1 MDRQR
6 VSNRDTR
13 PGIQEEETAR
23 LAATLRRL
31 AEAALFFRGPIPA
44 PSEDARSAPRV
55 LAADWDSRRTGGTR
69 GDGSGA
75 GIRRLAVPPGG
86 RSPDRRRRRGRE
98 DSEPGAG
105 DPSATGGRAGGSAR
119 DVPGGLSEL
128 GAAAAASGDS
138 RRLGG
143 RGRCRPPAG

>member
-44 PSEDARSAPRV
+44 PSEDARSAPRA
-55 LAADWDSRRTGGTR
+55 LAADRDSRRTGGTR
-69 GDGSGA
+69 RGGSGA
-75 GIRRLAVPPGG
+75 AVRRLAVPPGG
-86 RSPDRRRRRGRE
+86 GRPGPPRRRRRGASPAPRR
-98 DSEPGAG
+98 
-105 DPSATGGRAGGSAR
+105 RA
-119 DVPGGLSEL
+119 
-128 GAAAAASGDS
+128 S
-138 RRLGG
+138 R
-143 RGRCRPPAG
+143 

>member
-75 GIRRLAVPPGG
+75 GVRRLAVPPGG
-86 RSPDRRRRRGRE
+86 RGPGRPRRRGR
-98 DSEPGAG
+98 G
-105 DPSATGGRAGGSAR
+105 DVRASAR
-119 DVPGGLSEL
+119 GASSDGG
-128 GAAAAASGDS
+128 
-138 RRLGG
+138 
-143 RGRCRPPAG
+143 